1 MKPFAASTGTTT
13 HMNCEINIL
22 KRRNRPIEDIS
33 EPEAPLKIGEASRPV
48 RQAYEIA
55 RKFYHRARSSHD
67 WDHSLR
73 VYNLCE
79 RIGENEGADMT
90 TVRIAALLHDIGR
103 HAQDVSRGAICHARH
118 GARMAG
124 PAVRQLP
131 ISEDQREN
139 VIHCIQSH
147 RFRGTM
153 PPRTLEARVLYDADK
168 LDAIGAVGV
177 ARAFLFAGEVG
188 ARLHSPEADVHASAP
203 YSRDDTGFR
212 EFKVKLC
219 RIREKILT
227 AEGRRIAD
235 QRHEF
240 MELFFK
246 RFLEEYE
253 GKR

>member
-1 MKPFAASTGTTT
+1 MKPFAVSTGTTT
-13 HMNCEINIL
+13 NMNCKINML
-22 KRRNRPIEDIS
+22 TCRNRSIDETSAS
-33 EPEAPLKIGEASRPV
+33 ETLLTLGDASCPV

-55 RKFYHRARSSHD
+55 RKFYYRARSSHD

-73 VYNLCE
+73 VYNLCA
-79 RIGENEGADMT
+79 RIGDKEGADMT
-90 TVRIAALLHDIGR
+90 TLRIAALLHDIGR
-103 HAQDVSRGAICHARH
+103 HAQDVSRGAICHAQH

-131 ISEDQREN
+131 VSDDRKDNI
-139 VIHCIQSH
+139 IHCIQSH
-147 RFRGTM
+147 RFRGTT
-153 PPRTLEARVLYDADK
+153 PPRTLEARVLFDADK

-188 ARLHSPEADVHASAP
+188 ARLHSPEADVYASEP